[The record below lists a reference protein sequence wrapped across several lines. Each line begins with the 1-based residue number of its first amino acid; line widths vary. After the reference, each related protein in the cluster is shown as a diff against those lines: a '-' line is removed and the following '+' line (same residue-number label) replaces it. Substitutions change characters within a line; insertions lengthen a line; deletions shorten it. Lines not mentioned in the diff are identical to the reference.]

1 MLPYSTD
8 TLVQVLLRRRTSS
21 GWGFHAPQV
30 SIEATSLATLAL
42 RSDPETLYRSQGKE
56 GAWPALL
63 APGAP
68 ASCWSTSLAC
78 IALSELCPDS
88 ESLRR
93 GAIWLRR
100 VRGQEAHPIWRW
112 KFRWFDRHV
121 RFDPSKCGWPWF
133 EGTTSW
139 VLPTAAAII
148 ALRRSKAPV
157 VPGLGRLSEGVEM
170 LLDRATPLGG
180 WNAGNG
186 VVFGVSLRPHVD
198 ATAIAL
204 LALRGLP
211 VSEPVRSA
219 VRLVATDATT
229 GCVGPQSL
237 AWALLAM
244 EAYGDLSG
252 ADVRSTVADRLIRSV
267 SQRLDDHD
275 TATLALTCI
284 ALSVHAGNPSP
295 FEVHA

>member
-8 TLVQVLLRRRTSS
+8 TLVQVLIRRRTSS

-42 RSDPETLYRSQGKE
+42 RTDPGTLYCSQRKE
-56 GAWPALL
+56 GAWPSLL

-68 ASCWSTSLAC
+68 ASCWSTALAC
-78 IALSELCPDS
+78 IALSELRPDS
-88 ESLRR
+88 ESVRR
-93 GAIWLRR
+93 GARWLLR
-100 VRGQEAHPIWRW
+100 VRGQEAHPLWRW

-121 RFDPSKCGWPWF
+121 RFDPSKSGWPWF
-133 EGTTSW
+133 AATASW

-148 ALRRSKAPV
+148 ALRRSKAA
-157 VPGLGRLSEGVEM
+157 GALALGRVSDGREM
-170 LLDRATPLGG
+170 LLDQATPRGG

-186 VVFGVSLRPHVD
+186 VVFGLSLRPHVD

-211 VSEPVRSA
+211 ISEPVRSA
-219 VRLVATDATT
+219 MQFLARDAVT
-229 GCVGPQSL
+229 GCVGAQSL
-237 AWALLAM
+237 AWALLAAD
-244 EAYGDLSG
+244 AYNDLNGS
-252 ADVRSTVADRLIRSV
+252 DVRSTVANRLIRSI
-267 SQRLDDHD
+267 SRRPDDHD

-284 ALSVHAGNPSP
+284 ALSVHEGKPSP
-295 FEVHA
+295 FEVDA